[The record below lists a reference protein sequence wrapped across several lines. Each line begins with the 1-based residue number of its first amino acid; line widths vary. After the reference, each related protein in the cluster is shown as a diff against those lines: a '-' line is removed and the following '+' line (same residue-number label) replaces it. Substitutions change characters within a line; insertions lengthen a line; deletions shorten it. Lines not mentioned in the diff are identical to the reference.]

1 MRKEGRFRLKK
12 MLEKASKGQID
23 YILVK
28 SISRLSRDTLEL
40 LNIIRALRERGNKHA
55 L

>member
-1 MRKEGRFRLKK
+1 

-23 YILVK
+23 CILVK

-40 LNIIRALRERGNKHA
+40 LKIIRTLREKR